1 MGTVFRANDMVLP
14 TFVELAPTLENAQQF
29 EKAIA
34 DNKAKLK
41 FGAAV
46 YVYPA
51 EDYQGMKL
59 FMAEDGKS
67 GVAVKPDG
75 DIVSVFSTGGAG
87 RAVMELAVAAGGRK
101 LDAFDTILPEF
112 YAPHGFKAVART
124 KWNDDFAPDGWSKE
138 AFSEFNDGQP
148 DVVFMVY
155 DPAKMDGEY
164 SSKDGKV
171 MTGEDGY
178 DQAVARQNRE
188 MKKAGKGTIQ
198 ASARTVNSEALFE
211 GLDGRGL
218 AKARAET
225 ALAGRDDA
233 DQIRFIQDNFLDI
246 LAEAQDS
253 GRIKIN
259 CD

>member
-1 MGTVFRANDMVLP
+1 
-14 TFVELAPTLENAQQF
+14 
-29 EKAIA
+29 
-34 DNKAKLK
+34 
-41 FGAAV
+41 
-46 YVYPA
+46 
-51 EDYQGMKL
+51 
-59 FMAEDGKS
+59 
-67 GVAVKPDG
+67 
-75 DIVSVFSTGGAG
+75 
-87 RAVMELAVAAGGRK
+87 MELAVSAGGRK
-101 LDAFDTILPEF
+101 LDAFDTVLPEF

-124 KWNDDFAPDGWSKE
+124 KWNDDFAPDEWSKE
-138 AFSEFNDGQP
+138 TFSEFNGGQP

-155 DPAKMDGEY
+155 DPAKADAAY
-164 SSKDGKV
+164 SSKDGTT

-178 DQAVARQNRE
+178 DKAVARQNRE

-198 ASARTVNSEALFE
+198 ASERTVDSEAVFE
-211 GLDGRGL
+211 GLDARGL